1 METSKSCDCVCVCGM
16 PGVCSMSW
24 HVESVCFI
32 SASFIL
38 LVEQIPSDGA
48 EKVVLFQ
55 PEALMDRPVAAIWV
69 RQCG

>member
-1 METSKSCDCVCVCGM
+1 
-16 PGVCSMSW
+16 MSW